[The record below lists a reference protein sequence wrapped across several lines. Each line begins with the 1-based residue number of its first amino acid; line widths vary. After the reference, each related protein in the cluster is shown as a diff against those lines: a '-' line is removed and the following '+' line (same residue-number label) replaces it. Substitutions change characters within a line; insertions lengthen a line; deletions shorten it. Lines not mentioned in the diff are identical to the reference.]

1 MSSRTTRSGLSCPC
15 GKITRIE
22 RIVDEG
28 GFPKSLSATSKK
40 AAVDKPQDRRPA
52 ARAALE
58 AAGYTLADYYFALG
72 PANIIVIYEAP
83 DTLRGFV
90 SIMLGALGTASSVE
104 IVQLFTTEEAM
115 TAITKTGQ
123 VQKS

>member
-1 MSSRTTRSGLSCPC
+1 
-15 GKITRIE
+15 
-22 RIVDEG
+22 
-28 GFPKSLSATSKK
+28 
-40 AAVDKPQDRRPA
+40 
-52 ARAALE
+52 LE
-58 AAGYTLADYYFALG
+58 AAGYTLTDYYFALG